1 MLVQLRSRATTLQQ
15 YVWTA
20 EQLEAV
26 TLRIMRAEYP
36 LDLRLM
42 GVRYVFDSALC
53 LYVLLCFATSY
64 PFSSIY
70 APCGAAARPTAM
82 HEEAHPLYVGS
93 LCMAATDHEDAP
105 LA

>member
-1 MLVQLRSRATTLQQ
+1 MQLRSRATTVQQ

-42 GVRYVFDSALC
+42 GVRCANLQC
-53 LYVLLCFATSY
+53 LLLCKPTLQA
-64 PFSSIY
+64 Y
-70 APCGAAARPTAM
+70 AA
-82 HEEAHPLYVGS
+82 L
-93 LCMAATDHEDAP
+93 
-105 LA
+105 

>member
-1 MLVQLRSRATTLQQ
+1 MQLYSRAKTLQQ

-42 GVRYVFDSALC
+42 GVR
-53 LYVLLCFATSY
+53 
-64 PFSSIY
+64 
-70 APCGAAARPTAM
+70 
-82 HEEAHPLYVGS
+82 
-93 LCMAATDHEDAP
+93 
-105 LA
+105 